1 MAQHEFNFEVTC
13 QCSYYCQTSAMQP
26 VNDDYYYKPFPSYS
40 LFDYN
45 KDLGTFEVSSKEMAS
60 KLDKINIWSN
70 FSYFS
75 HLGLTLLWN

>member
-1 MAQHEFNFEVTC
+1 
-13 QCSYYCQTSAMQP
+13 MQP